1 MKLFLKLLFI
11 LPALAA
17 AGSSIREVYLPPWY
31 DNASFQTFEL
41 EIKDLPVHCVQLDH
55 PCTLFCTNQVVM
67 VSNGVARA
75 WLLIDLKK
83 TPATFPIIVMA
94 PDANGRMTPR
104 QKLICHL
111 SLVPLPIQ
119 VEVRGDTFTVTNLT
133 EEPFEL
139 ERADAVNITSQ
150 DDRHI
155 AGTLNGSGR
164 LKLKGR
170 AEIRLNRKPGP
181 GGPG

>member
-1 MKLFLKLLFI
+1 MKFLLLFM

-17 AGSSIREVYLPPWY
+17 TGSSIRDVCLPPCY
-31 DNASFQTFEL
+31 DQAAFQRFEL
-41 EIKDLPVHCVQLDH
+41 ELKDLSVHCVQLDH

-67 VSNGVARA
+67 VSNGMARA
-75 WLLIDLKK
+75 RLLIDLKK

-94 PDANGRMTPR
+94 PDANGRMKPR
-104 QKLICHL
+104 QRLICHL
-111 SLVPLPIQ
+111 SLVPLCIK

-139 ERADAVNITSQ
+139 EHAENLTITSR

-170 AEIRLNRKPGP
+170 AEIRLNRNSGP
-181 GGPG
+181 GGPR

>member
-1 MKLFLKLLFI
+1 
-11 LPALAA
+11 
-17 AGSSIREVYLPPWY
+17 
-31 DNASFQTFEL
+31 
-41 EIKDLPVHCVQLDH
+41 
-55 PCTLFCTNQVVM
+55 
-67 VSNGVARA
+67 
-75 WLLIDLKK
+75 
-83 TPATFPIIVMA
+83 MA

-111 SLVPLPIQ
+111 SLVPLPIK
-119 VEVRGDTFTVTNLT
+119 VEVRDDTFTVTNLT

-139 ERADAVNITSQ
+139 EHAEAVNITSQ

-170 AEIRLNRKPGP
+170 AEIRLNPKPGS

>member
-1 MKLFLKLLFI
+1 MKFFLQLLFI

-17 AGSSIREVYLPPWY
+17 AGSSLQDVCLPPWC
-31 DNASFQTFEL
+31 DREAFQTFEL
-41 EIKDLPVHCVQLDH
+41 EINDLPVNCVQLDH
-55 PCTLFCTNQVVM
+55 PCTLFCTNQVLV
-67 VSNGVARA
+67 VSNGIARA
-75 WLLIDLKK
+75 RLLIDLKK
-83 TPATFPIIVMA
+83 TPATFPLIVLA
-94 PDANGRMTPR
+94 PDANGRMTPCR
-104 QKLICHL
+104 RLICHL

-133 EEPFEL
+133 AEPFEL
-139 ERADAVNITSQ
+139 EHAEAVNITSQ

-170 AEIRLNRKPGP
+170 AEIRLNRKPGS

>member
-1 MKLFLKLLFI
+1 MKPFLKLLFI

-17 AGSSIREVYLPPWY
+17 SGSSIRDVYLPPWH
-31 DNASFQTFEL
+31 NQAAFQRVEI
-41 EIKDLPVHCVQLDH
+41 EIKDLEANYVHLDH
-55 PCTLFCTNQVVM
+55 PCTIFCTNEVVM
-67 VSNGVARA
+67 VSNGTARA
-75 WLLIDLKK
+75 TLLIDLKK
-83 TPATFPIIVMA
+83 TPATFPISVMA

-104 QKLICHL
+104 QRLICHL
-111 SLVPLPIQ
+111 SLVPLPIK
-119 VEVRGDTFTVTNLT
+119 VEVRGNIFTVTNLT

-139 ERADAVNITSQ
+139 ERAENLTITSQ

-155 AGTLNGSGR
+155 AGSLNGSGR

-170 AEIRLNRKPGP
+170 AEIRLNRKPDP